1 MIGHAAGGR
10 NRAADERTRRC
21 EFPKVW
27 QGETYPVEVQCDT
40 GPGLKSFD
48 VEGLPEVTVRESR
61 VSMRSAITNAA
72 YRFPDKRTIINLAPA
87 DVPKRGTLYD
97 LPQAIALMA
106 ANGLAAQF

>member
-1 MIGHAAGGR
+1 
-10 NRAADERTRRC
+10 
-21 EFPKVW
+21 
-27 QGETYPVEVQCDT
+27 
-40 GPGLKSFD
+40 
-48 VEGLPEVTVRESR
+48 
-61 VSMRSAITNAA
+61 MRSAITNAA